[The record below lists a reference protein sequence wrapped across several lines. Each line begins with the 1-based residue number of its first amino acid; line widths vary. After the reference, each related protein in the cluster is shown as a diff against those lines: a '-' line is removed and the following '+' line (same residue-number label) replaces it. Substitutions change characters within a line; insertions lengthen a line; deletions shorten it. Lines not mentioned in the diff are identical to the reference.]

1 MGLNFL
7 GAGMRGGYLFYPEDH
22 LGPQTNLIACPERCG
37 HRDARSIYEGAVGTP
52 IILHEP
58 LPIPQGKPGMQ
69 ARNGIIRR
77 LLKVFFA
84 HSAPAYNISIFYGN
98 LDVSEF

>member
-1 MGLNFL
+1 
-7 GAGMRGGYLFYPEDH
+7 
-22 LGPQTNLIACPERCG
+22 
-37 HRDARSIYEGAVGTP
+37 
-52 IILHEP
+52 
-58 LPIPQGKPGMQ
+58 
-69 ARNGIIRR
+69 